1 MKDLIEGLHYY
12 VNDDGYVVLTEQYH
26 FERGYCCGIG
36 CLHCPFQYEN
46 VPEPKKT
53 FLLNQ
58 KGLSAN
64 SGLAKK

>member
-1 MKDLIEGLHYY
+1 MKDLIEDLHYY
-12 VNDDGYVVLTEQYH
+12 VNDEGYVVLTEQYH

-53 FLLNQ
+53 ALLSR
-58 KGLSAN
+58 KDLSAT
-64 SGLAKK
+64 